1 MKLHNKGYKNLGV
14 IILLL
19 LTLTC
24 SVNTKI
30 DDASPEF
37 ESSLPNRQTEQ
48 APLPSPEN
56 RQTSNSVPLTIRE
69 LSVPNIIEAWA
80 PSVVEI
86 ATNGRFGPGGGTGLV
101 LDEEG
106 NILTN
111 KHVVQHATEITVAF
125 SNGNVLKGSKFRE
138 DPVLDLAI
146 IQTEGNPTTPA
157 PFGNS
162 SELQIGEDVIAI
174 GHAFGFEGGPTVS
187 KGVVSALNRTLSDM
201 TGLIQTDAAINDGN
215 SGGPLVNMQGKVI
228 GINTFKERRADGIG
242 FAININQ
249 AKKSA
254 EKLIS
259 LGEPLPPGYLG
270 IGFEEITPAMAFL
283 FDLPRNGLW
292 VDYVQPKSPAD
303 KAGIKTDDI
312 IIKMDNHDIL
322 NGSNL
327 ADFLKNRPSGS
338 TITITIIRN
347 GNDLYEIEIILGD
360 RPS

>member
-1 MKLHNKGYKNLGV
+1 MKLHNKNYKNLGV

-19 LTLTC
+19 VTLTC

-30 DDASPEF
+30 DDTSPNF
-37 ESSLPNRQTEQ
+37 ESSVPPRQTQED
-48 APLPSPEN
+48 PSPTAEN
-56 RQTSNSVPLTIRE
+56 RQTSNSVPLAIGG
-69 LSVPNIIEAWA
+69 LSVPIIIKDLA
-80 PSVVEI
+80 PSIVEI

-111 KHVVQHATEITVAF
+111 KHVIQHATEIIVAF
-125 SNGNVLKGSKFRE
+125 SNGKVLKASKFRE
-138 DPVLDLAI
+138 DPILDLAI
-146 IQTEGNPTTPA
+146 IQTDGHPTTPA

-249 AKKSA
+249 AKKSV
-254 EKLIS
+254 ENLIS

-322 NGSNL
+322 NGTTL
-327 ADFLKNRPSGS
+327 ANFLKNHPSGS

-347 GNDLYEIEIILGD
+347 GNDLYEIEVVLTE
-360 RPS
+360 RPY